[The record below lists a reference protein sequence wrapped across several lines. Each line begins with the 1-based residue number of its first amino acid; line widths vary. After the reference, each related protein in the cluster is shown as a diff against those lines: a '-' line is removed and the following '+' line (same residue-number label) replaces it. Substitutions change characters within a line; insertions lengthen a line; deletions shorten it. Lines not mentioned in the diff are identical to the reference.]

1 MAVIKPFKG
10 IRPTKEKAAEVA
22 APPYDVMDVSEA
34 REYVKDKPYSFMHI
48 EKSEIDCSD
57 DYDVHDQRIFDKGR
71 ENLDKFIA
79 DGVMFQDKDD
89 SLYIY
94 RQYMGS
100 HEQTGIVACASV
112 DDYINDRIKKHEN
125 TREDKEIE
133 RAMHIDTVNANTGC
147 VFLTYRKKE
156 SINKLVDAYI
166 SSNKPDYDFKD
177 ELDVR
182 HEFYHVN
189 DKSFIESVTGE
200 FAKIDTLYVADGHHR
215 SAAATRIA
223 KKRRE
228 ASANPTGKEEWNYFL
243 SVIFPDDQMMIMDY
257 NRAVKDLNGMSE
269 DEFMKAVSG
278 KFDIEEAGNDPKPSS
293 LHKFGMYISGKW
305 YTLTAKEEIIAK
317 NDPIKSLDVSILQ
330 ENLLDPLLNIKNP
343 RTDKRIHFIG
353 GIRGIKELEKLVDSK
368 KYAVSFAMFPTSMA
382 ELMKVADSGN
392 VMPPKSTWFEPKLR
406 SGIVIHALS

>member
-10 IRPTKEKAAEVA
+10 IRPTAEKAAEVA

-48 EKSEIDCSD
+48 EKSEIDCND

-71 ENLDKFIA
+71 ENLDRFIS
-79 DGVMFQDKDD
+79 DGVMFQDSDD

-94 RQYMGS
+94 RQHMGS

-147 VFLTYRKKE
+147 VFLTYKRRE
-156 SINKLVDAYI
+156 SINSRVEAYI
-166 SSNKPDYDFKD
+166 SSHKPEYDFRD

-182 HEFYHVN
+182 HVLYPVSDKEFIAAIT
-189 DKSFIESVTGE
+189 DE

-228 ASANPTGKEEWNYFL
+228 MTPNSTGKEEWNYFL

-257 NRAVKDLNGMSE
+257 NRAVKDLNGLSE
-269 DEFMKAVSG
+269 DEFLKAVGRS
-278 KFDIEEAGNDPKPSS
+278 FDISESGSDPKPSKM
-293 LHKFGMYISGKW
+293 HTFGMYLSGKW
-305 YTLTAKEEIIAK
+305 YTLSAKEGIIAK

-330 ENLLDPLLNIKNP
+330 DNLLDPVLNIKNP

-353 GIRGIKELEKLVDSK
+353 GIRGMKELEKLVDSK
-368 KYAVSFAMFPTSMA
+368 KYAVSFAMFPTSMDQ
-382 ELMKVADSGN
+382 LMNVADSGN

-406 SGIVIHALS
+406 SGIVIHSLA